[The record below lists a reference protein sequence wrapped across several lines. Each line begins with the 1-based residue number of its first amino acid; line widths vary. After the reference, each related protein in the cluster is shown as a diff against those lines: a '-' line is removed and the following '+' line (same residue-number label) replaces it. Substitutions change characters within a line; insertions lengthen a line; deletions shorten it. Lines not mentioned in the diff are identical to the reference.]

1 MTESVYSMY
10 RAGRIGK
17 KVTFVNAMEFARKQT
32 TLCYLVRPGEVL
44 LGMKKCGFG
53 AGKWNGVGGKVE
65 EGEMVE
71 DAAKRE
77 CREEIGIVPTTL
89 QEVGT
94 IVFQY
99 ANAALTTTCR
109 IFLVPSWEGEPKESD
124 EMRPQ
129 WFSIDSLP
137 WDTLWASDRLWLVD
151 ALAGKTVSWQLS
163 FDANFQLIAAESKNH
178 PM

>member
-1 MTESVYSMY
+1 MTP
-10 RAGRIGK
+10 GRIRK
-17 KVTFVNAMEFARKQT
+17 AALFVNAMEFARKQT

-44 LGMKKCGFG
+44 LGMKKRGFG

-65 EGEMVE
+65 AGESVQ
-71 DAAKRE
+71 DAAGRE
-77 CREEIGIVPTTL
+77 CEEEIGIVPTML

-99 ANAALTTTCR
+99 ADAALTTTCT
-109 IFLVPSWEGEPKESD
+109 IFLVSSWEGEPKESD
-124 EMRPQ
+124 EMQPQ

-137 WDTLWASDRLWLVD
+137 WDALWASDRLLLVD
-151 ALAGKTVSWQLS
+151 VLAGKTVSWQLS
-163 FDANFQLIAAESKNH
+163 FDADFQLIAAESKNH